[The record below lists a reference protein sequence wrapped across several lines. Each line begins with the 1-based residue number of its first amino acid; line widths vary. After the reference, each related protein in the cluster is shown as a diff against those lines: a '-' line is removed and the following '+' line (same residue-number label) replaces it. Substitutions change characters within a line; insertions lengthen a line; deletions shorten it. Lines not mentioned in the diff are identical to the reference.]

1 MWTKV
6 EDLQNIESNALPVYD
21 NRYVI
26 GKIKTYDDKVYTNFY
41 IVIVSVDVLFTI
53 ISIDCFLAYENKY
66 YL

>member
-41 IVIVSVDVLFTI
+41 TVIVPVDVLFTI

>member
-21 NRYVI
+21 NRYVT

-41 IVIVSVDVLFTI
+41 IVIVPVDVLFTI

>member
-21 NRYVI
+21 NRSVI

-41 IVIVSVDVLFTI
+41 IVIVPVDVLFTI

>member
-1 MWTKV
+1 M

-21 NRYVI
+21 RYVI

-41 IVIVSVDVLFTI
+41 IVIVPVDVLFTI

>member
-1 MWTKV
+1 M

-41 IVIVSVDVLFTI
+41 IVIVPVDVLFTI
-53 ISIDCFLAYENKY
+53 ISIDCFLAFENKY

>member
-41 IVIVSVDVLFTI
+41 IVIVPVDVLFTI
-53 ISIDCFLAYENKY
+53 ISIDCFLAFENKY

>member
-41 IVIVSVDVLFTI
+41 IVIVPVDVLFTI